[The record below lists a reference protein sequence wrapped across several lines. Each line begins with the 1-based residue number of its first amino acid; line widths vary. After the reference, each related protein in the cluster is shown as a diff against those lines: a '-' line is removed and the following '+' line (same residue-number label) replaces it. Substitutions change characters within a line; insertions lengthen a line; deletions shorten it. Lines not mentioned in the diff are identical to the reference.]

1 MSDTTSYTEEE
12 LKGMTRV
19 ELRRAAIAVL
29 GIDNKECSNTK
40 SQDLIDRIVA
50 EQGGGNGKGKAAGR
64 PAAAAAGRGRGRPA
78 PQDSGKEEPAREEAR
93 PAASKGGGG
102 DGAIARID
110 VLGKTVDENQTELK
124 EMLQQIL
131 DTQAETQRQNFQIFG
146 LLTDLYKFTGEP
158 DELDARLTELD
169 EEWDNQGNA
178 SQGG

>member
-1 MSDTTSYTEEE
+1 MSNYSEEE

-50 EQGGGNGKGKAAGR
+50 EQGGGNGKAAAKAAR
-64 PAAAAAGRGRGRPA
+64 PAAGRGRGRPA
-78 PQDSGKEEPAREEAR
+78 PQDAGKDEAPPER
-93 PAASKGGGG
+93 TASKGGGGG
-102 DGAIARID
+102 DGAIERID
-110 VLGKTVDENQTELK
+110 VLGKTVDENQAELK
-124 EMLQQIL
+124 EMLQQVL
-131 DTQAETQRQNFQIFG
+131 DNQAETQRQNFQIFG

-158 DELDARLTELD
+158 DELEARLTELD
-169 EEWDNQGNA
+169 EEWDNQGNE